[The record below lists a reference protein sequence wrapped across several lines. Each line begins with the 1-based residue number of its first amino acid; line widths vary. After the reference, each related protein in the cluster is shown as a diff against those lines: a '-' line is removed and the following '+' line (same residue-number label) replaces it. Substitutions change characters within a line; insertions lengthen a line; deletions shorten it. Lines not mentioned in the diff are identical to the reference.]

1 MIGRGLS
8 ISFSCAPSSPQRS
21 RSSWRLDLDTDSISC
36 PSRLEG
42 EIGKRGII
50 DVLRN
55 GVKHGQH
62 DIDRFY
68 GAPSPGSLKAAEA
81 AQSSGAADR
90 RHPPCRRP

>member
-42 EIGKRGII
+42 EIGKRGVI
-50 DVLRN
+50 DVLRRQARPPRHRPVLW
-55 GVKHGQH
+55 GAVAGQ
-62 DIDRFY
+62 
-68 GAPSPGSLKAAEA
+68 PQGSG
-81 AQSSGAADR
+81 SGAIR
-90 RHPPCRRP
+90 RNR